1 LDITPVNL
9 EFAKRQIKK
18 ARLQKKVKEVAEGSI
33 TDLSRFADST
43 FDAVI
48 CLGGP
53 LSHVL
58 DKRERDQAIS
68 ELIRVTKRGAPI
80 FVSVMSRLAML
91 VSELKLF
98 QHEIE
103 HPLFKKIRD
112 TGSYPGGY
120 GFTACH
126 FFLPEELKESFAK
139 RRVKILEMVGL
150 EGVGS
155 HFQEKINKL
164 AKNKKRWK
172 VWLET
177 HYKICTHPV
186 VVGISEHILIIC
198 KKL

>member
-1 LDITPVNL
+1 MDITPVNL